1 MPMVLGFFEVHKISW
16 VPSRVWYRRFLLKI
30 GRKYRTITKTSRSL
44 PVDFTAIKR
53 MFLRRVVF
61 LVRKYSIPPSLFF
74 NIDETGV
81 NLLPC
86 QKRTWGPSG
95 TKQISVLGW
104 GDKRQFIVL
113 PTITAE
119 GKLAGKVQIIWTGET
134 DRCHPKGD
142 EIDTMSDLLL
152 HSHSTS
158 HWTCVVCN
166 ICSTQNDR
174 GGS

>member
-1 MPMVLGFFEVHKISW
+1 MHKISW

-119 GKLAGKVQIIWTGET
+119 GNKLAGKVQIIWTGET